1 MTLGLLFTVII
12 SVAALVAYSITEI
25 RVNQR
30 TCRVC
35 GFRMSIDSPE
45 EQCPKCGATIR

>member
-1 MTLGLLFTVII
+1 LFTVII
-12 SVAALVAYSITEI
+12 GVAALVAYSITEI

-35 GFRMSIDSPE
+35 GFRMSIDSPD